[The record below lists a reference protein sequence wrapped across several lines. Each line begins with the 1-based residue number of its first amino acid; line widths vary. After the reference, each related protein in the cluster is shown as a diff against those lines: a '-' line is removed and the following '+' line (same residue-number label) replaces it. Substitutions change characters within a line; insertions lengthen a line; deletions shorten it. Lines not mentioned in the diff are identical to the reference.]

1 MTKEILLFTTFLT
14 CSSLNYLFSQEA
26 IAYFIPS
33 YEFNVSEY
41 KDQTEAGVKMNISRL
56 VYYKL
61 KGENVELTDVLLSSN
76 EVVSKS
82 ISIQKIT
89 SNAIYKL
96 STSVGDRMKYF
107 PQPICILKVPPK
119 NGSLSWI
126 TDEGSKKQIN
136 TSSWT
141 TVEYLNEKR
150 TAIKIVKRINDQ
162 TAFTIDYYVE
172 NIGFWK
178 SEIVSKN
185 KVMVMDKLQRL
196 FSQHPLFD
204 NQISKYEEKLLSN
217 SFKSEDGVSIKENDY
232 RIITWSTTLNN
243 ASNFTRAKLENIG
256 FEYLKIEVNDPNH
269 ITYAYRNCSKN
280 LLLKITEWY
289 DLKISLSLE
298 WFSNDVKSSITSFYW
313 CDK

>member
-1 MTKEILLFTTFLT
+1 MTKGILLLTSLLT
-14 CSSLNYLFSQEA
+14 CSCLNDLFAQKA

-61 KGENVELTDVLLSSN
+61 QGENVELTDVLLSSN
-76 EVVSKS
+76 EVVNKS

-89 SNAIYKL
+89 SNAVYKL
-96 STSVGDRMKYF
+96 STNVGNGMKYF
-107 PQPICILKVPPK
+107 SEPICVLKVPPK
-119 NGSLSWI
+119 NGSLNWI
-126 TDEGSKKQIN
+126 TDVGSKKQIN

-141 TVEYLNEKR
+141 TVEYFKEKR
-150 TAIKIVKRINDQ
+150 SAIKIVKRIVGLP
-162 TAFTIDYYVE
+162 AFSIDYYVE

-185 KVMVMDKLQRL
+185 KVTVMDKLQRL
-196 FSQHPLFD
+196 FFKNLALD
-204 NQISKYEEKLLSN
+204 DQISQYEEKLLSN
-217 SFKSEDGVSIKENDY
+217 SFKSKDGVSIKENDY
-232 RIITWSTTLNN
+232 RIISWSTTLNN
-243 ASNFTRAKLENIG
+243 ASNYTREKIEKMG
-256 FEYLKIEVNDPNH
+256 FEYLKIEDNDPNH

-289 DLKISLSLE
+289 DFKISLSLE
-298 WFSNDVKSSITSFYW
+298 WFSNDVKKSITSFYW
-313 CDK
+313 CIK

>member
-1 MTKEILLFTTFLT
+1 MTKGFLLLTFFLT
-14 CSSLNYLFSQEA
+14 CLSLNDLFAQKA

-61 KGENVELTDVLLSSN
+61 QGENVELTDVLLSSN
-76 EVVSKS
+76 EVVTKS

-89 SNAIYKL
+89 SNAVYKL
-96 STSVGDRMKYF
+96 STNVGDGMKYF
-107 PQPICILKVPPK
+107 SQPICVLKVPPK

-126 TDEGSKKQIN
+126 THDGSKKQLN

-141 TVEYLNEKR
+141 TVEYFKEKR
-150 TAIKIVKRINDQ
+150 SAIKIVKKIVDQ
-162 TAFTIDYYVE
+162 PSFSIDYYVE

-185 KVMVMDKLQRL
+185 KVTVMDKLQRL
-196 FSQHPLFD
+196 FFKNLTFD
-204 NQISKYEEKLLSN
+204 NQISQYEETLLSD
-217 SFKSEDGVSIKENDY
+217 SFKSEDGVSLKENDY
-232 RIITWSTTLNN
+232 RIISWSTTLNN
-243 ASNFTRAKLENIG
+243 ASTYSREKIEKIG
-256 FEYLKIEVNDPNH
+256 FEYLKIEDRDKNH
-269 ITYAYRNCSKN
+269 ITYTYRNCSKN

-298 WFSNDVKSSITSFYW
+298 WFSNEVKKSLPTFFW
-313 CDK
+313 CAN